1 MSGTNPATYGVGAR
15 TAAFLRQA
23 YRRPRAKLIARD
35 FGISPKTA
43 ELWLQGTAPTTAHI
57 EKMIAM
63 FGERYLRM
71 AFPEAFQKS
80 DDRLQTLKGLY
91 FQVFWEG
98 GAAGVVVPLDHS
110 RGRRSD
116 GKRAFKKVLA
126 WLARRFHLQPR
137 TAQIKLPSH
146 SERTNLIEGLI
157 ETVKNPEGTAT
168 EDQDLDKRPYDFSN
182 KANRTRQR
190 RQ

>member
-1 MSGTNPATYGVGAR
+1 
-15 TAAFLRQA
+15 
-23 YRRPRAKLIARD
+23 
-35 FGISPKTA
+35 
-43 ELWLQGTAPTTAHI
+43 
-57 EKMIAM
+57 M

-71 AFPEAFQKS
+71 VFPEAFQKS

-116 GKRAFKKVLA
+116 GKRAFRKLLA

-137 TAQIKLPSH
+137 KAQIKLPSH

-157 ETVKNPEGTAT
+157 ETVTTAKGTAT
-168 EDQDLDKRPYDFSN
+168 EDQALAKRPSDLSN
-182 KANRTRQR
+182 KTDRTRQR